1 MISDKR
7 ILASYW
13 TIAGDCYPGGKT
25 EVSSIAFETRIAAA
39 AEAGYGGIGLVH
51 QDLQHLRETL
61 GFRRVRAI
69 LDAHGMRD
77 LEVEIFSD
85 WFADGERRAR
95 SDAIRADLL
104 VAAQELGANHIKVA
118 GDMAGADW
126 PLPVL
131 AESFGAL
138 CAEAERAG
146 TRVGIEVMPWSNLS
160 TVENTM
166 AVVDAAGARNG
177 GVLLDIWH
185 MVRGHVPMEHI
196 GRLPVGKIIS
206 VELDDGPAAPGLDL
220 WHETLHDRL
229 LCGEGAFD
237 ISGFLT
243 QLRQVGY
250 DGPVGV
256 EILSKDHRKKP
267 LQEMAERAINSVR
280 RSLA

>member
-1 MISDKR
+1 MISDQR

-13 TIAGDCYPGGKT
+13 TIAGDCYPGGET
-25 EVSSIAFETRIAAA
+25 EISPYEFEIRVAAA
-39 AEAGYGGIGLVH
+39 AAAGYGGIGLVH
-51 QDLQHLRETL
+51 ADIRHLRETL

-95 SDAIRADLL
+95 SDVIRADLI

-118 GDMAGADW
+118 GDMGGAQW
-126 PLPVL
+126 PLSVM
-131 AESFGAL
+131 ADSFGTL

-146 TRVGIEVMPWSNLS
+146 TRVGIEIMPWSNLS
-160 TVENTM
+160 TIENTM
-166 AVVDAAGARNG
+166 PVVDAANAKNG

-185 MVRGHVPMEHI
+185 MERGGVPYDHI
-196 GRLPVGKIIS
+196 GRLPADKIIS
-206 VELDDGPAAPGLDL
+206 IELDDGPAQPGPDL

-229 LCGEGAFD
+229 LCGQGAFN
-237 ISGFLT
+237 IRGFLSE
-243 QLRQVGY
+243 VKKAGY

-256 EILSKDHRKKP
+256 EILSQVHRKLP
-267 LQEMAERAINSVR
+267 LKEMAERAIASVR
-280 RSLA
+280 DVLA